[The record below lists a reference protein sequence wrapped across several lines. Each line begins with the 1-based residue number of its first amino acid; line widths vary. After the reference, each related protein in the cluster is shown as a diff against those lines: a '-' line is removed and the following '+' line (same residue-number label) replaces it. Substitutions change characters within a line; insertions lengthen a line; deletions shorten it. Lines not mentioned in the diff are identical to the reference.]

1 MHIHRSALAAIALGA
16 ILASAGFASAEE
28 KKFTANLAAASE
40 VPPNDSAGTG
50 TAEITFDTESKELT
64 WTVEFSG
71 LTGPAIGAHFH
82 GPAAEGENAGVAV
95 AMEGVESPLSGSA
108 TLTDEQVA
116 ELEGGMW
123 YINIHTDAHPD
134 GEIRGQVAAEM

>member
-28 KKFTANLAAASE
+28 KKFTASLAAASE

-50 TAEITFDTESKELT
+50 TADVTFDTESKELS
-64 WTVEFSG
+64 WTIEFSG
-71 LTGPAIGAHFH
+71 LTGPATAAHFH

-95 AMEGVESPLSGSA
+95 PIEGTESPLEGSVM
-108 TLTDEQVA
+108 LTDEQVA
-116 ELEGGMW
+116 QLEGGMW
-123 YINIHTDAHPD
+123 YVNIHTDAHPD
-134 GEIRGQVAAEM
+134 GEIRGQVAAGM